1 MDLSGFVFNDEADN
15 RRVNL
20 ICEGEYKLIEKFI
33 KVIDVHEGGISV
45 DNLIKFEIDS
55 SFKLPQKFT
64 RLQTDELRDIGR
76 KLDKGNTFLNY
87 LKEGQDKLVE
97 GQDKL
102 VEGQDKLV
110 EGQDK
115 LVEGQD
121 KLVEGQDKLVEG
133 QNALVKGQN
142 EHTALLKDIKEGQ
155 DKGFKE
161 IVKILEK
168 IANKL

>member
-110 EGQDK
+110 EGQ
-115 LVEGQD
+115 
-121 KLVEGQDKLVEG
+121 
-133 QNALVKGQN
+133 NALVKGQN